1 MPPAHERGDGWR
13 PGARWAREGRQ
24 SLPSMQL
31 QKAVGETPLVTS
43 IREGSK
49 ILIAAVSPAARA
61 IGLAPGMAATQAR
74 AQVPGLDIRPA
85 DPEGDLADLNRLAI
99 TAARRWSPIVALSG
113 ADGLFIDITGAA
125 HLFGGEA
132 RMARRIVRLL
142 ARLGVTARIAVAD
155 TAGAA
160 WALARHVHARR
171 HPRESGGPASSPR
184 PGQRDPRFRGDDE
197 PE

>member
-1 MPPAHERGDGWR
+1 MTRVASLYLPDWPIDRLRRAERNAAPPDIAPAMRPALERGDGWR

-24 SLPSMQL
+24 SLPAMRL
-31 QKAVGETPLVTS
+31 QKAVGETPLATS

-61 IGLAPGMAATQAR
+61 IGLTPGMAVTLAR

-85 DPEGDLADLNRLAI
+85 DPEGDLADLKRLAM

-113 ADGLFIDITGAA
+113 TDRLFLDITGTA
-125 HLFGGEA
+125 HLFDGEA
-132 RMARRIVRLL
+132 GMARRIVRLL

-155 TAGAA
+155 TA
-160 WALARHVHARR
+160 
-171 HPRESGGPASSPR
+171 
-184 PGQRDPRFRGDDE
+184 
-197 PE
+197 